1 MNARQQTNAFVQS
14 LLNHCG
20 ALEVMALRNIGTDV
34 EQPTT
39 PRVVHGL
46 DDIERLRGW
55 LWHENAARAAN
66 IFVRPADDAHPWL
79 FLDDVSKE
87 KAKKIAGRWAALV
100 VETSPGNCQLRI
112 LASRPLAEAERFE
125 IQKALA
131 VMHGGDLGSTAGKKW
146 GRLPG
151 FKNMKPGRMGC
162 WTNFVADTAATA
174 RPFRPDLPDKTVLPS
189 PAGHR
194 PANPGGAWATTPGDG
209 TGEFKKEF
217 AFACHHLRD
226 GLDAGEIARLIADHA
241 LRRGKRRT
249 WPEALRYGE
258 KTVAAALRSLHP

>member
-1 MNARQQTNAFVQS
+1 MEAKKQTDFFITAM
-14 LLNHCG
+14 LRHCAG
-20 ALEVMALRNIGTDV
+20 VEVMALRNVGTTS

-39 PRVVHGL
+39 PRRVRGL
-46 DDIERLRGW
+46 GDLERLRGW
-55 LWHENAARAAN
+55 LWHENASRAAN
-66 IFVRPADDAHPWL
+66 IFVRPGDAEHPWL

-125 IQKALA
+125 IQRALA
-131 VMHGGDLGSTAGKKW
+131 VMHGADLGSTAGTKW

-151 FKNMKPGRMGC
+151 YKNMKPGRGGC
-162 WTNFVADTAATA
+162 WTNLIADTTSTA
-174 RPFRPDLPDKTVLPS
+174 RPFSSRPLPEAAHPS
-189 PAGHR
+189 PAA
-194 PANPGGAWATTPGDG
+194 PAAIKGGAWATERRDG
-209 TGEFKKEF
+209 NGEFRAEF
-217 AFACHHLRD
+217 AFACHRLRD

-249 WPEALRYGE
+249 WPEGLRYGE